1 MSLSNLLGD
10 SGTNSGDLIG
20 AGGGSGSLESLVER
34 SESILD
40 GMRREQGALESSG
53 SGAEHDG
60 ATHRPV
66 SARDEDDSDISIVG
80 ETPGTSSA
88 LDSLGNFSLGSL
100 LGSDL
105 VGSEAAVRGGHGSPR
120 RSSSYPSNLS
130 SVGSSHPMMPPP
142 YGMPGSMPPWGYP
155 MWNPSMS
162 VPMPPSGPSMTPN
175 DFFNSTKKSKRSQ
188 KEKESGD
195 KNSEEDKDSSSEGES
210 QSSHIPPYMG
220 MPPAPYGMPFPS
232 YPFSYPYMAPPP
244 HGGHTSTAPS
254 GLPSYYPPPAGM
266 SYPVGGVSSNAGP
279 VTSVSWG
286 SIPSESTP
294 TPKKENQDKP
304 EEDRDSNE

>member
-1 MSLSNLLGD
+1 MV
-10 SGTNSGDLIG
+10 G
-20 AGGGSGSLESLVER
+20 AGDRVGSLESLVER

-40 GMRREQGALESSG
+40 GMAREQGAQESSG
-53 SGAEHDG
+53 SGPEQRG
-60 ATHRPV
+60 
-66 SARDEDDSDISIVG
+66 ARDRPGNVGDEEDSDISIVG

-105 VGSEAAVRGGHGSPR
+105 GGSETVGGRGGSPR

-162 VPMPPSGPSMTPN
+162 VPMPPSGPSMNPG
-175 DFFNSTKKSKRSQ
+175 DFFSSTKKSKRAQ
-188 KEKESGD
+188 KDQESGD
-195 KNSEEDKDSSSEGES
+195 NKNEEDKDSGSDGEI
-210 QSSHIPPYMG
+210 QSSHMPPYMG

-232 YPFSYPYMAPPP
+232 YPYSYPYMAPPP
-244 HGGHTSTAPS
+244 HGAHTSTAPS
-254 GLPSYYPPPAGM
+254 GMPSYYPPPPAGM
-266 SYPVGGVSSNAGP
+266 SYPVGGVSPNAGP

-286 SIPSESTP
+286 SIPSESSSP
-294 TPKKENQDKP
+294 PNKEQNQDKH
-304 EEDRDSNE
+304 EEDKDTNE